1 MLNGRPDPMVIP
13 KAPEVLVGLFRD
25 QQGVMILILGILLLG
40 TVAAAI
46 GKSPKWQFIFSAAII
61 AYALVAFLVAV
72 TLVTHGGKP

>member
-1 MLNGRPDPMVIP
+1 
-13 KAPEVLVGLFRD
+13 
-25 QQGVMILILGILLLG
+25 MILILGILLLG

-72 TLVTHGGKP
+72 TLVAHGGKP